1 MPACSRT
8 GNLRM
13 DCNHL
18 SVCHRSVA
26 CSISCVYNLFFKG
39 HMPGC
44 SRTGNLRM
52 HIIIPLCVPYGHACL
67 PQAGLLVAD
76 KLDFKLTLKYT

>member
-1 MPACSRT
+1 
-8 GNLRM
+8 
-13 DCNHL
+13 
-18 SVCHRSVA
+18 
-26 CSISCVYNLFFKG
+26 
-39 HMPGC
+39 MPGC